1 MEKRLIPYSVH
12 LPEDVFNLIKQ
23 AAGERKASGMVREA
37 IVSFFGKRDLF
48 DKGYQAGIQA
58 AIKKVGN
65 NRLANSIAY
74 ENVSMAEVLST
85 DLQKLIK

>member
-23 AAGERKASGMVREA
+23 AAGERKASSLVREA
-37 IVSFFGKRDLF
+37 IVSFVTKRDLF

-58 AIKKVGN
+58 SIKKVGN
-65 NRLANSIAY
+65 NRLANMIAY
-74 ENVSMAEVLST
+74 DNNTIAEVLSK
-85 DLQKLIK
+85 DLSSLIK